1 MLELVPMKAVVLFKS
16 LTGNTRR
23 AAEYIA
29 TDLQQE
35 GWGVTAV
42 CPWNQPEMAAIQE
55 ADLVVVGT
63 WVDGLFL
70 VGQKPFAVN
79 AIQHLPAM
87 QGKLAATYCTYA
99 INPGRTLAK
108 LDQRTDIQQGMRH
121 QRQCGGWPG
130 VAPPQAACPQR
141 RVRGASRGQ
150 RAQPAALNP
159 LSRGSCSGR

>member
-1 MLELVPMKAVVLFKS
+1 MKAVVLFKS

-108 LDQRTDIQQGMRH
+108 LDTAVSALGANVVGGLALHRH
-121 QRQCGGWPG
+121 KLRAHSEEFAARL
-130 VAPPQAACPQR
+130 VANVPSPQR
-141 RVRGASRGQ
+141 
-150 RAQPAALNP
+150 
-159 LSRGSCSGR
+159 